1 MSGKARRAASA
12 SEQNVRNLMSRR
24 EFLRRVGGAAGAAAL
39 PSLPPAAAALTQ
51 AAVPAIDPK
60 LLLPPALV
68 KGFNMPHGFGELVGQ
83 GPLTANWNA
92 DPALASLSRPQ
103 MQEIVAAMRRAKQT
117 YPGRDLAMQKLG
129 PLVDESAS
137 NDVYPDLAF
146 NHLTGQWHATVRLP
160 MPDGT
165 IQTRYMIAGQQPPR
179 ELWDLQ
185 HLADMRRDLQES
197 AHFEATLYEPSGL
210 YKIYANN
217 PPAPRFVDADS
228 DPRETR
234 WTFDLD
240 RGDMADNL
248 ERNWL
253 NERKYLFREQM
264 QKTDNDARKV
274 EPQLLDDLGLAPG
287 GRYSMPPALQDTG
300 TPTGLMSLL
309 DDPSAP
315 ADDIQPNK
323 LWQGRYPKGM
333 YRAAA
338 GSALAGLLAPIVMQ
352 ESQDGR

>member
-39 PSLPPAAAALTQ
+39 PTLPAI
-51 AAVPAIDPK
+51 AAVPSQIPADPFAEALAQLARMK
-60 LLLPPALV
+60 IPPALER
-68 KGFNMPHGFGELVGQ
+68 GFRLPGGAEI
-83 GPLTANWNA
+83 
-92 DPALASLSRPQ
+92 LASGGDAHMWGPEDLFGMTKEE
-103 MQEIVAAMRRAKQT
+103 MQQTKAAMEAARAAL
-117 YPGRDLAMQKLG
+117 P
-129 PLVDESAS
+129 SAPKEGIS
-137 NDVYPDLAF
+137 YF
-146 NHLTGQWHATVRLP
+146 NHLTGQWHRQANVQTKPHSWEFSYLRSGEEVPSAIVEASKDFEPWLP
-160 MPDGT
+160 EDISSFRFTDGT
-165 IQTRYMIAGQQPPR
+165 LTKPGMPFKRAISQSGYPSQTGEVGPARTQIENLTRDWR
-179 ELWDLQ
+179 EAQ
-185 HLADMRRDLQES
+185 
-197 AHFEATLYEPSGL
+197 T
-210 YKIYANN
+210 
-217 PPAPRFVDADS
+217 
-228 DPRETR
+228 
-234 WTFDLD
+234 
-240 RGDMADNL
+240 
-248 ERNWL
+248 
-253 NERKYLFREQM
+253 
-264 QKTDNDARKV
+264 
-274 EPQLLDDLGLAPG
+274 QLLEAAKNDPTPEGRKRYQEQLDTLGLAPG